1 MQTFFSAAVSKICEA
16 MVCGLD
22 SQLLFQIQIPKPFL
36 FGYYKDIFRAFLARS
51 VSLTSHLHITANSYC
66 C

>member
-51 VSLTSHLHITANSYC
+51 VSLT
-66 C
+66 